1 MPTPSL
7 ALVVRDGAG
16 AARGVAG
23 HVLDRSGHRIDP
35 SRSISGSLG
44 AELDAPVAD
53 HDIRRVSLSPNPF
66 SGSLLV
72 ALTATEPAR
81 PQSASVAV
89 TVATYT
95 IW

>member
-1 MPTPSL
+1 MLPPLITTF
-7 ALVVRDGAG
+7 GA
-16 AARGVAG
+16 
-23 HVLDRSGHRIDP
+23 
-35 SRSISGSLG
+35 
-44 AELDAPVAD
+44 
-53 HDIRRVSLSPNPF
+53 VSPSPNPF